1 MKIKIG
7 SDPAVR
13 LDNFFDT
20 LKRPGS
26 LNNWLVAPA
35 GFVIAPD
42 AVAPM
47 FNVPMRDLIDT
58 FKLVTLQSKG
68 AAVVEEST
76 HAVHLVVTTPLMRF
90 KDDVWALF
98 MPVAEKT
105 STLALY
111 SASRVGYWDLGTNR
125 RRVRDWIERVQNA
138 LASRGQ

>member
-1 MKIKIG
+1 MTTQ
-7 SDPAVR
+7 AVR
-13 LDNFFDT
+13 LDNFFDA
-20 LKRPGS
+20 LKRPAS
-26 LNNWLVAPA
+26 PNNWLVAPG
-35 GFVIAPD
+35 GFVVEPD
-42 AVAPM
+42 AVAPV

-68 AAVVEEST
+68 VAVVEESARAI
-76 HAVHLVVTTPLMRF
+76 HVVATTPLMRF

-98 MPVAEKT
+98 MPVAENT

-125 RRVRDWIERVQNA
+125 RRVKDLSERVQNA